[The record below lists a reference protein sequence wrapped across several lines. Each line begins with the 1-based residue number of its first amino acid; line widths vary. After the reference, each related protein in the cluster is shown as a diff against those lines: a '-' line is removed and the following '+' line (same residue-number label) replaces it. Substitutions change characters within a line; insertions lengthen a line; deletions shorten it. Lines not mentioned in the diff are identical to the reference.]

1 MTDKPTI
8 GIIMGD
14 PAGIG
19 PEITLKALADP
30 EVPRLCRPVVIG
42 DRALLDRLSRTLGLD
57 LRLSAEP
64 VAEGDIQVID
74 SEPEAASSGVP
85 SPIAMGSVSAAAG
98 HAALRAI
105 RRALNLARVGD
116 LQAIVMAPITKE
128 SLAMTGTGY
137 HSEFDVFS
145 ALTGGS
151 DVRSAVKWEEV
162 VRMSVT
168 GHIAFHDILS
178 QLTSA
183 RIASTGRQLAAVM
196 ATLGHKNPRL
206 AVAALN
212 PHAGEGGLFGDEEQT
227 IIGPALSMLRREG
240 LDVRGPIPADTVFPR
255 TVKGDFHGV
264 VFLYH
269 DQGNIAMKAL
279 AFGEGVVIYTNMP
292 FPVTSP
298 GHGSALDIAGQGIAD
313 PGNLVECIRV
323 AVRLARMATGA

>member
-1 MTDKPTI
+1 MTDLPTI

-30 EVPRLCRPVVIG
+30 EVHSLCRPVVIG
-42 DRALLDRLSRTLGLD
+42 DRALLDGLSRTLGLD
-57 LRLSAEP
+57 LPLSAEP
-64 VAEGDIQVID
+64 VADGDIQVVDI
-74 SEPEAASSGVP
+74 EPEAASSGS

-105 RRALNLARVGD
+105 RRALSLAKAGKA
-116 LQAIVMAPITKE
+116 QALVMAPITKE

-137 HSEFDVFS
+137 HSEFDVFG

-151 DVRSAVKWEEV
+151 DVRSAVKWQDV
-162 VRMSVT
+162 VRMSAT
-168 GHIAFHDILS
+168 GHIAFHDIVS
-178 QLTSA
+178 QLTPE

-196 ATLGHKNPRL
+196 TTLGHVRPRL

-227 IIGPALSMLRREG
+227 IIGPAIEALRRDG
-240 LDVRGPIPADTVFPR
+240 LDVCGPIPADTVFPR
-255 TVKGDFHGV
+255 TVKGDFHGI

-269 DQGNIAMKAL
+269 DQGNIAMKAVG
-279 AFGEGVVIYTNMP
+279 FGEAVVIYTNMP

-313 PGNLVECIRV
+313 PGNLVECVRV
-323 AVRLARMATGA
+323 AARLARVEWL